1 MPNFDPSYYENLRQW
16 AAPERPNDDFV
27 PAAAMLDAIGDVMEL
42 SREHGATPILLAP
55 PQGAYLTYLRGAARE
70 YHRKDPE
77 TIILDYGD
85 PMAYP
90 ALYAD
95 DVRWDY
101 DHLNE
106 QGAQRFTELLSQDFI
121 KTNPG
126 RCRK

>member
-1 MPNFDPSYYENLRQW
+1 
-16 AAPERPNDDFV
+16 
-27 PAAAMLDAIGDVMEL
+27 MLDAIGEVMEL
-42 SREHGATPILLAP
+42 SRDHGATPILLAL
-55 PQGAYLTYLRGAARE
+55 PQGYYLPHVRGAVRE
-70 YHRKDPE
+70 YRRKDPG
-77 TIILDYGD
+77 TLILDYAD

-95 DVRWDY
+95 DVRHDN
-101 DHLNE
+101 DHMNH